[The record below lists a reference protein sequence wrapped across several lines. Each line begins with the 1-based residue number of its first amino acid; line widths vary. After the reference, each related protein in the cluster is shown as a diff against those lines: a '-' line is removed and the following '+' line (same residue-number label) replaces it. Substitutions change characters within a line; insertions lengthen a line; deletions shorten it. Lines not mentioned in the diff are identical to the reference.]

1 MWYTKQFSLQI
12 FLMFPDV
19 RQNGGILLPDSRDI
33 IGIQWKINGIFAWE
47 IHVRFPGIIPETKR

>member
-1 MWYTKQFSLQI
+1 
-12 FLMFPDV
+12 MFPDV